1 MIIVV
6 KHFLIMV
13 TWKTTIV
20 NISKYLN
27 MMEIVHLM
35 SAFSLIMLLLVSLL
49 QFLYLYLQGQLLE
62 LLKEDDNV
70 SIEK

>member
-1 MIIVV
+1 
-6 KHFLIMV
+6 MV
-13 TWKTTIV
+13 TWKTKIV

-62 LLKEDDNV
+62 LLMEDDNV